1 MLAANIKQLAED
13 LCGGRCVFF
22 LEGGYNL
29 NSLSY
34 SVADSFR
41 AFLGE
46 PSKALEFDN
55 PDILYEEPS
64 AKVKQAIQR
73 IKHIHSL

>member
-1 MLAANIKQLAED
+1 MLASNIKQLAKD

-29 NSLSY
+29 DSLSN

-41 AFLGE
+41 AFIGEASMAGKLDDPGFLYDE
-46 PSKALEFDN
+46 PSF
-55 PDILYEEPS
+55 
-64 AKVKQAIQR
+64 KVKQAIQR
-73 IKHIHSL
+73 IKHLHSL